1 MKTSGASYSI
11 LDKEDIIANFI
22 VAVVTVTVLTLFLV
36 AII

>member
-1 MKTSGASYSI
+1 MSN
-11 LDKEDIIANFI
+11 KEDIIANFI

>member
-1 MKTSGASYSI
+1 MK
-11 LDKEDIIANFI
+11 DREDIIANFI